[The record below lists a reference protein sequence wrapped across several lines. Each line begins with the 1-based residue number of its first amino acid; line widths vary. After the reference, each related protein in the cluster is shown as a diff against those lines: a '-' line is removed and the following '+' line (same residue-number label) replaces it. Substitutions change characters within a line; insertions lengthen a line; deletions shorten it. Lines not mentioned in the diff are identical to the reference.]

1 MSDIEPE
8 NIYHGNV
15 PVVLKHPDREDRSS
29 TLTVQMSYTVGQPRN
44 QKVLHIQLTDE
55 ADAFLLYTLD
65 ISEDDFHALKT
76 EQSILVDFPTFP
88 SKFVEL
94 LKHCQSAAGED
105 HPRFVAVL
113 STLGGAPVLTVTET
127 NPFRQLAHL
136 ALRFVSGNDAAIKKY
151 LAGRVADFKAQLAL
165 TRDELGERTAQLQET
180 AELAAG
186 QTEKLRTIEEDH
198 VRALHEL
205 DVKQQSQ
212 LASAKEAAV
221 AAQQEMSRLAD
232 QERSRVVE
240 RSETELSTTRQSL
253 TRVQSELGQ
262 LTSAHHEL
270 ELKLREKTSRLQGA
284 EEEVTL
290 LKKET
295 TSLREESSRLSTSKH
310 KLEKERDVELA
321 AARQSVQD
329 KEALLAKMTSLHEAA
344 SDGKRHLDETL
355 SVFKDNNAKL
365 QEKLKASAAEITR
378 GNAIIQK
385 LQADNRGLKGQL
397 KLKATVMLQQQ
408 EHTSAKQSELEHSE
422 RGMAELRA
430 LNAELRAEKER
441 GGGRARAQAR
451 ARRVAGAHALQQ
463 AGHRLAQPRAQRGAD
478 GREACVN
485 LPSRVASFTPVL
497 HPSLKPAPRTAP
509 LASTP
514 GRTAR
519 RS

>member
-270 ELKLREKTSRLQGA
+270 ELKLRERTSRLEGA
-284 EEEVTL
+284 EAEVATL
-290 LKKET
+290 KREGAT
-295 TSLREESSRLSTSKH
+295 LRDESSKLSMAKH
-310 KLEKERDVELA
+310 KLEKELSARDVELA

-408 EHTSAKQSELEHSE
+408 EHTSAKQSELEHTE
-422 RGMAELRA
+422 RGIAELRA

-441 GGGRARAQAR
+441 AEEGALALKRELAESQELMRSNKQVINWLNRELNEAQTGGKR
-451 ARRVAGAHALQQ
+451 
-463 AGHRLAQPRAQRGAD
+463 PSAD
-478 GREACVN
+478 P
-485 LPSRVASFTPVL
+485 PS
-497 HPSLKPAPRTAP
+497 PSKYSRPPTRT
-509 LASTP
+509 L
-514 GRTAR
+514 
-519 RS
+519 